1 MFSKKSSFAIILLL
15 IFLVGCAGAPVR
27 PLLKENLSIPSG
39 KIEGNQFTGIRYP
52 FNVSAP
58 PQWTMTTQFPDFMQE
73 LGYDK
78 PSPTDQEQTELYI
91 FNPLTQSNLQFDFSP
106 ANPHFVASQEVMEAL
121 VNMGASSLKDEWE
134 KEGVRVQVGPTE
146 TVTLKGVQYAAK
158 KYVTYTVKG
167 VKREQ
172 GWIYG
177 FTEPYQIFIL
187 YMIIGKEG
195 TNDRQDMKSI
205 LNSFEVLMPKKQSLE
220 EKGEKGMAT
229 KPKVKAKVY
238 KCATCGLVTTERGH
252 LCRPKEVKKAY
263 TCEYCGLTVSDP
275 RHVCKPK
282 VAKLNYVC
290 DACGRVAVGK
300 EDVCQPKKIKS

>member
-177 FTEPYQIFIL
+177 FTEPNQIFIL
-187 YMIIGKEG
+187 YMIIEKEG

-205 LNSFEVLMPKKQSLE
+205 LNSFEVLMPKK
-220 EKGEKGMAT
+220 
-229 KPKVKAKVY
+229 
-238 KCATCGLVTTERGH
+238 
-252 LCRPKEVKKAY
+252 
-263 TCEYCGLTVSDP
+263 
-275 RHVCKPK
+275 
-282 VAKLNYVC
+282 
-290 DACGRVAVGK
+290 
-300 EDVCQPKKIKS
+300 